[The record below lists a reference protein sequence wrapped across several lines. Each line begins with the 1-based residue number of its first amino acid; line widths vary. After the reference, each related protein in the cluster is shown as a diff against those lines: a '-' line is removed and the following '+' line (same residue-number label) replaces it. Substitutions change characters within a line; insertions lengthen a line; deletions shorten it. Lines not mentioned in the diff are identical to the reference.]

1 MSDKNNHILNPIKYV
16 PVPEEIM
23 NMTLDEIM
31 RSRDASISSTFN
43 KDGSLRNLNIKAT
56 VNWFKINVEYKG
68 PKRGRWYGIRK
79 FILL

>member
-1 MSDKNNHILNPIKYV
+1 MSDKNNHILKPIKYV

-43 KDGSLRNLNIKAT
+43 KDGSLRNLNIKST
-56 VNWFKINVEYKG
+56 VNGFKINVKYKE
-68 PKRGRWYGIRK
+68 PKRGR
-79 FILL
+79 

>member
-1 MSDKNNHILNPIKYV
+1 MSDKNNHILKPIKYV

-31 RSRDASISSTFN
+31 RSADAAKISSTVN

-56 VNWFKINVEYKG
+56 VNWFIINVKYKG
-68 PKRGRWYGIRK
+68 PKRGR
-79 FILL
+79 

>member
-1 MSDKNNHILNPIKYV
+1 MSDKNSHILNPIKYV

-43 KDGSLRNLNIKAT
+43 KDGSLRNLNIKST
-56 VNWFKINVEYKG
+56 VDGFIINVKYKG
-68 PKRGRWYGIRK
+68 PKRGR
-79 FILL
+79 